1 MPSVAHAHRGGGA
14 SGVISPADM
23 AFLREEEK
31 LARDVY
37 ITLHDRWGLP
47 IFDQIAVSEQLHT
60 DSVRALLDRHDL
72 YDPVLDDNVGVFT
85 DPFLASLYDQLV
97 NLGLTSEIDALVV
110 GATIEDLDILDI
122 TEKLEHNDA
131 ASPGCWSDCAAA
143 PTATP
148 GASSGPS
155 PSTASCTRR
164 STRARR
170 SGTPSWGTRAPT
182 VRCDR
187 AADARR
193 GRYPGTA

>member
-131 ASPGCWSDCAAA
+131 ADVTRVLERLRCGSHSHARGFVGALAQYGVVYTPQYTSQAEWDAILGNASADC
-143 PTATP
+143 PL
-148 GASSGPS
+148 
-155 PSTASCTRR
+155 
-164 STRARR
+164 
-170 SGTPSWGTRAPT
+170 
-182 VRCDR
+182 
-187 AADARR
+187 
-193 GRYPGTA
+193 